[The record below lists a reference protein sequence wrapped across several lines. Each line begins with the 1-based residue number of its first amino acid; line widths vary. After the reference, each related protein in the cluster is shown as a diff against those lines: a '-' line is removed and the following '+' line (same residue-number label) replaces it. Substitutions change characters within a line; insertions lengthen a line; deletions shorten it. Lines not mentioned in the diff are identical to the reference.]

1 MPRYILT
8 LLLFMIPVLVSG
20 RPYCKV
26 KHYDENDGLSQRLV
40 KGIVCDRDGFIWI
53 ATWNGLNRFDGQTFS
68 PIRPDMTEGVYRY
81 SNRIREIRLSAGNS
95 LWCRID
101 EQIVR
106 FDLDTFKFTDT
117 QAQLEE
123 KLGHPLSF
131 TRIMPA
137 LTGEIVARCA
147 DSTYLRFPDT
157 DRLDSVEQSPSRPEL
172 TFLSPHNRRL
182 GNVGHYRHKDLL
194 LSQNDGQGG
203 IWLITRQGDIL
214 HSTRSD
220 GKEFTLLATIDAPSG
235 SLHYGC
241 ADKQGNIWLCSS
253 VGAFCITLG
262 FLPFE
267 EITPPNPSMI
277 RATFRDSDG
286 RIWLSESDQQAVA
299 LYDPELTT
307 CRYLTRNGKLS
318 DHFTP
323 FGAPIYCFGET
334 DGGVIWLGGKPDG
347 LFRLIPGKG
356 DGFEV
361 EHFVPTSD
369 PYTAP
374 ASSNIYDLATDS
386 SGRLWIATMGK
397 GIEMVASPSASHP
410 QFINITTLP
419 DYPPQATSV
428 RRISIIGDTVL
439 LAATTAGLLTMSLP
453 PSDTKFALHSNHPDR
468 ATSLGNIAV
477 MDVNIGLQGHILVA
491 TESDGINILT
501 SPPSLS
507 LDSWEFRHINT
518 STGAPSDI
526 AHAIGFSPE
535 NEKYAVVVSNN
546 DAYMLDPTTGKCITF
561 GFSSRDRKIRFS
573 DARPL
578 PLGNDRWLLGH
589 DSGAIILHT
598 DSMIHSS
605 YTPNL
610 FFTSAS
616 IQNRFDT
623 LLSPSCKELTLHPGE
638 RNITLRFSALDYT
651 SPHNI
656 HYSYRLAP
664 EKEWN
669 DLRHSRDIT
678 FLDLPAGKYGLEI
691 RSTDNYGRWLDNI
704 RHIRIE
710 VIPTFWETRLAKA
723 LYVFAALLTLCAI
736 TWIVVYIRRMK
747 RKLHERFEAYLNLPE
762 STLNTTAE
770 ELPQSL
776 SINDA
781 DKLFMDKVMD
791 FVNSHIADTE
801 VTVDDMAQFVA
812 VSRSSLNRK
821 LRATIGVS
829 PAEFLRESR
838 LKRAESLLLTTDL
851 PVKEIAYSCGFSDLN
866 YFGKCF
872 KASTALTPSAYRA
885 AHTEKRTSL
894 ETPPHPKNSSVS
906 SS

>member
-1 MPRYILT
+1 
-8 LLLFMIPVLVSG
+8 
-20 RPYCKV
+20 
-26 KHYDENDGLSQRLV
+26 
-40 KGIVCDRDGFIWI
+40 
-53 ATWNGLNRFDGQTFS
+53 
-68 PIRPDMTEGVYRY
+68 
-81 SNRIREIRLSAGNS
+81 
-95 LWCRID
+95 
-101 EQIVR
+101 
-106 FDLDTFKFTDT
+106 
-117 QAQLEE
+117 
-123 KLGHPLSF
+123 
-131 TRIMPA
+131 
-137 LTGEIVARCA
+137 
-147 DSTYLRFPDT
+147 
-157 DRLDSVEQSPSRPEL
+157 
-172 TFLSPHNRRL
+172 
-182 GNVGHYRHKDLL
+182 
-194 LSQNDGQGG
+194 
-203 IWLITRQGDIL
+203 
-214 HSTRSD
+214 
-220 GKEFTLLATIDAPSG
+220 
-235 SLHYGC
+235 
-241 ADKQGNIWLCSS
+241 
-253 VGAFCITLG
+253 
-262 FLPFE
+262 
-267 EITPPNPSMI
+267 
-277 RATFRDSDG
+277 
-286 RIWLSESDQQAVA
+286 
-299 LYDPELTT
+299 
-307 CRYLTRNGKLS
+307 
-318 DHFTP
+318 
-323 FGAPIYCFGET
+323 
-334 DGGVIWLGGKPDG
+334 
-347 LFRLIPGKG
+347 
-356 DGFEV
+356 
-361 EHFVPTSD
+361 
-369 PYTAP
+369 
-374 ASSNIYDLATDS
+374 
-386 SGRLWIATMGK
+386 
-397 GIEMVASPSASHP
+397 
-410 QFINITTLP
+410 
-419 DYPPQATSV
+419 
-428 RRISIIGDTVL
+428 
-439 LAATTAGLLTMSLP
+439 MSLP

-616 IQNRFDT
+616 IQNRLDT

-723 LYVFAALLTLCAI
+723 LYVFAVLLTLCAI

-762 STLNTTAE
+762 SPLNTTAE

-894 ETPPHPKNSSVS
+894 ETPPHPKNSSAS